1 MHVYKW
7 LRARDHR
14 LTRRIIP
21 YILSSSQ
28 NHKDTIIHSVGSIY
42 DGRYING
49 LTDGLLA
56 GLRNTC
62 YETFEVKSYLLDV
75 PYLDW
80 RYGVRGWHPLSLA
93 YEKSYIYIWSKA
105 MKSWPSSHIECV
117 LTLYVKSNTQ
127 VLAKIYWS
135 RAFHLRIP
143 GHSLCLYIERYHD
156 AKNR

>member
-93 YEKSYIYIWSKA
+93 YEKSYIYIYGRK
-105 MKSWPSSHIECV
+105 
-117 LTLYVKSNTQ
+117 Q
-127 VLAKIYWS
+127 WS
-135 RAFHLRIP
+135 RGLVPILNASLHCTWNQIRKSLLKYIGL
-143 GHSLCLYIERYHD
+143 GHFICEFRDTRYVYI
-156 AKNR
+156 